1 MGTSYAFNEAK
12 MLEGIQAYREEIRSI
27 PAKVAPVLLKPTNSR
42 QLLLKTA
49 EKFAVTPDLI
59 LSNRRDSHLVNARQV
74 IVFVL
79 RRQHGWSLTRIG
91 HMLNRHHTTV
101 LHAET
106 QAAEHYEN
114 LPTFREAVDELMR
127 IRIDIC

>member
-1 MGTSYAFNEAK
+1 METSYAFNEAK
-12 MLEGIQAYREEIRSI
+12 MLEGIQAYREEIRSM
-27 PAKVAPVLLKPTNSR
+27 PEKVGPVLVKPINSR

-59 LSNRRDSHLVNARQV
+59 LSSRRDSHLVRAREA

-79 RRQHGWSLTRIG
+79 RRQHGSSLTRIG
-91 HMLNRHHTTV
+91 KVLNRHHTTV
-101 LHAET
+101 LHAEI
-106 QAAEHYEN
+106 QAAERYKN

-127 IRIDIC
+127 IKIDIR